1 MPSPTQYSDET
12 HSQDCPHASSQHA
25 VGAVFEDTTSSAYDK
40 GHVPGSSATHSF
52 VAPNSAFVQQCA
64 LSRGR
69 STSPGPQRALSPLGV
84 SVAQRRA
91 QLAERITESAMS
103 RVGRVT
109 EETRCAR
116 GIVEAAIAEA
126 KSVHGEVESRV
137 ASLAAQ
143 AEASTVQVV
152 GALCKHVKE
161 MVPHSEAETSCVI
174 GFVAQQLEKEVEV
187 AMVSAATMSERNT

>member
-1 MPSPTQYSDET
+1 M
-12 HSQDCPHASSQHA
+12 
-25 VGAVFEDTTSSAYDK
+25 
-40 GHVPGSSATHSF
+40 
-52 VAPNSAFVQQCA
+52 
-64 LSRGR
+64 
-69 STSPGPQRALSPLGV
+69 
-84 SVAQRRA
+84 QRRA
-91 QLAERITESAMS
+91 QLAESMKSTMS
-103 RVGRVT
+103 HVGRVA
-109 EETRCAR
+109 EETRRAH
-116 GIVEAAIAEA
+116 GIAEAAIAEV